1 MSKSKI
7 SSLDEILLDD
17 DDDNDGEID
26 DDYDDNKEDFIW
38 KDGIDNDHS
47 EL

>member
-38 KDGIDNDHS
+38 KDSIDNDHS
-47 EL
+47 KL